1 MSSRAFGYCRQGSS
15 ESFGRHALLYFFV
28 LCHTLYII
36 LYRNSPNGFSKS
48 RVLILILSLLHTINL
63 HSARFFIAARSIRLR
78 HFVFEDYVNWQQK
91 YCFFLI

>member
-1 MSSRAFGYCRQGSS
+1 MIDGRFGFCRQGSS
-15 ESFGRHALLYFFV
+15 DSFGRHALLYFFV

-48 RVLILILSLLHTINL
+48 GVLNLILTLLHTIKL
-63 HSARFFIAARSIRLR
+63 HSARLFIAARSIRLR
-78 HFVFEDYVNWQQK
+78 LIAFEENVNWQQK

>member
-15 ESFGRHALLYFFV
+15 DGFGRHTLLYFFV

-78 HFVFEDYVNWQQK
+78 LIACKENANCQQK
-91 YCFFLI
+91 YGFFLI